1 MQYIITLDKAPAKK
15 GPSGL
20 VSIICNDL
28 LYAATWTV
36 DAVLRWTGHRHINVL
51 ELSTFGALLRRV
63 ALEAADSRIS
73 LIGFGCRKGHRGPC
87 APLPFSLLPFLRSVL
102 FSLPTVYMHCSDLR
116 QLGSL
121 PPTPLA
127 EILSTEAVHGLG
139 ELPFRRD
146 LASWARLSRL
156 SLGLL
161 GHPVQVAPYPGEL
174 AVEVAVGAVADV
186 LQACGRVFDCPK
198 PGL

>member
-1 MQYIITLDKAPAKK
+1 MLP
-15 GPSGL
+15 L
-20 VSIICNDL
+20 RL
-28 LYAATWTV
+28 LTRA
-36 DAVLRWTGHRHINVL
+36 
-51 ELSTFGALLRRV
+51 SALLDSVV
-63 ALEAADSRIS
+63 ARPPRPLCSTSFLTPAFSKVCAVQLAYGIYALFGFAPTRLTTAD
-73 LIGFGCRKGHRGPC
+73 
-87 APLPFSLLPFLRSVL
+87 
-102 FSLPTVYMHCSDLR
+102 
-116 QLGSL
+116 
-121 PPTPLA
+121 PLA

-186 LQACGRVFDCPK
+186 LQACGRVFRLPK
-198 PGL
+198 TGAVTLG